1 MVRSPT
7 TDHSRE
13 HEELAALYALQAL
26 EGDELAAYERH
37 LAACAQCQDFV
48 RRDRRTLVPLNRVPP
63 EMEPSPGFKHR
74 LLQRAAAELSTAGPA
89 PAAQTAAARAPI
101 PLPRRPVWT
110 GVLAAAVAV
119 LLGVAAVLG
128 VLSYRGQVVATVALE
143 GPGPG
148 SGAVLLRRSGDSE
161 LRLTGLAA
169 LPAGHVYEAWVIPAG
184 GQPIPAGTTATGQDT
199 LPLPASVRGSTV
211 AVTVE
216 PSPGGS
222 APTTPPFLAATVTT

>member
-1 MVRSPT
+1 MVRSPA

-26 EGDELAAYERH
+26 QGDELAAYERH

-48 RRDRRTLVPLNRVPP
+48 PRDRLTLVPLNRVPP
-63 EMEPSPGFKHR
+63 EIEPSPGFKHR
-74 LLQRAAAELSTAGPA
+74 LLQRAAAA
-89 PAAQTAAARAPI
+89 PAPI
-101 PLPRRPVWT
+101 PLRRRPVWT
-110 GVLAAAVAV
+110 SVLAAAVAV
-119 LLGVAAVLG
+119 LLGVATVLG

-148 SGAVLLRRSGDSE
+148 SGAVLLHRSGDSE
-161 LRLTGLAA
+161 LRLAGLADP
-169 LPAGHVYEAWVIPAG
+169 PAGHVYEAWVIPAG
-184 GQPIPAGTTATGQDT
+184 GQAIPAGTTATGQGT
-199 LPLPASVRGSTV
+199 LPLPAPVRGSTV

-222 APTTPPFLAATVTT
+222 APTTTPFLAATVTT